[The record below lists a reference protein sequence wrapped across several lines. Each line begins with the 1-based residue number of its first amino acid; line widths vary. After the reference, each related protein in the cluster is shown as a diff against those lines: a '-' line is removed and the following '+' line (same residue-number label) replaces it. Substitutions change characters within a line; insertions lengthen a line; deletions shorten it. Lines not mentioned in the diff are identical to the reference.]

1 MAASSHDED
10 HGAHR
15 EDAPLQ
21 YATGYH
27 APVLWKTVV
36 NELITDPSGIY
47 VDATLGGGGHAAAL
61 LDALDPSGRVI
72 GIDQDPEALAAA
84 RDRLHDDEDAGR
96 FQAVHGTFGDLEQLL
111 DAAGIGPVDGLLLD
125 LGVSSHQIDA
135 AERGFSF
142 QQKGPLDMRMNPRTG
157 LTAHQVVNAWSED
170 DLKQAFYRY
179 GEERRAPQITRAII
193 GARPI
198 ETTDALAVVIR
209 SAVPERDEV
218 KTLARIFQAIRIVVN
233 DELGEL
239 ERALEQAGSV
249 VRTGGR
255 IAVIS
260 YHSLEDRRV
269 KRYLR
274 YGNFE
279 GEPVRDLYGT
289 LIAPWSEVNRK
300 PIRASEA
307 EVEANPRARS
317 ARLRIAERRGEVG
330 DTPPAPMP

>member
-1 MAASSHDED
+1 MPHDANN
-10 HGAHR
+10 GAHP
-15 EDAPLQ
+15 EGAPQ
-21 YATGYH
+21 KYATGYH
-27 APVLWKTVV
+27 APVLCKTVV
-36 NELITDPSGIY
+36 DELITDLSGVY

-72 GIDQDPEALAAA
+72 GIDRDPEALAAA
-84 RDRLHDDEDAGR
+84 RDRLRGAEEAGR
-96 FQAVHGTFGDLEQLL
+96 FQAVHGSFGDLGPLL
-111 DAAGIGPVDGLLLD
+111 DAEGIVPVDGLLLD

-142 QQKGPLDMRMNPRTG
+142 QQEGPLDMRMNPRTG
-157 LTAHQVVNAWSED
+157 LTAHQVVNAWGED
-170 DLKQAFYRY
+170 ELKQAFYRY
-179 GEERRAPQITRAII
+179 GEERRAPQVTRAIVA
-193 GARPI
+193 ARPI
-198 ETTDALAVVIR
+198 QTTGALADVIR
-209 SAVPERDEV
+209 SAVPERDEI

-239 ERALEQAGSV
+239 ERVLEQAESV
-249 VRTGGR
+249 VRPDGR

-300 PIRASEA
+300 PIRAS
-307 EVEANPRARS
+307 PKSRP
-317 ARLRIAERRGEVG
+317 
-330 DTPPAPMP
+330 TPAPVAPGFASPSAVPTPTMPRQRPTPEHIP

>member
-1 MAASSHDED
+1 MPHDED
-10 HGAHR
+10 DGARR

-27 APVLWKTVV
+27 APVLWKIVV
-36 NELITDPSGIY
+36 DELITDPSGIY

-84 RDRLHDDEDAGR
+84 RDRLRDDEEAGR
-96 FQAVHGTFGDLEQLL
+96 FQTLHGNFGDLEQQL
-111 DAAGIGPVDGLLLD
+111 DAEGVGPIDGLLLD

-142 QQKGPLDMRMNPRTG
+142 QQEGPLDMRMNPRTG

-170 DLKQAFYRY
+170 ELKQAFYRY

-193 GARPI
+193 DARPI
-198 ETTDALAVVIR
+198 ETTDALADVIR

-233 DELGEL
+233 DELDEL
-239 ERALEQAGSV
+239 ERALEQAESV
-249 VRTGGR
+249 VQTGGR
-255 IAVIS
+255 IVVIS

-279 GEPVRDLYGT
+279 GEPIRDLYGT

-307 EVEANPRARS
+307 EIEANPRARS
-317 ARLRIAERRGEVG
+317 ARLRIAERRD
-330 DTPPAPMP
+330 DTDDATPAPNP